1 MPLYRLRDSSAN
13 DLGLLRHPVPNLEP
27 GDVVPLRD
35 GRQAIVTARIES
47 APNRAL
53 TALLEVL
60 VPSETWEARDPEPS

>member
-27 GDVVPLRD
+27 GDVVLLDD
-35 GRQAIVTARIES
+35 GRQAIVTVRNES

-60 VPSETWEARDPEPS
+60 IPAETWERLDLEPS